1 MYSFENLLPD
11 TNDSI
16 GVYIHVPFCK
26 VRCSYCDFATDLER
40 FGQRD
45 QFFRTLAIEFE
56 ARLVTKDLM
65 VDTIYVGG
73 GTPSLLTIDELR
85 KLVTL
90 LKRYFDLSQLR
101 EFTIEANPGGVD
113 SEILKRWSEIG
124 VDRVS
129 LGVQS
134 FVEKELKVLGRAH
147 LVEQNHSALRSLCES
162 GMRFNADLMIGT
174 PGQSL
179 VSVENNLQNLI
190 DYGVKHLS
198 VYMLSVEPDS
208 PWFNS
213 IQMGKIRVC
222 EDEDVAKMYKLV
234 IKTCSI
240 NGIEQYEISAFSQPG
255 AESLHNLKYWMN
267 EITLGF
273 GPSAASYSRGY
284 RYQNYRSLTNW
295 KKQWDSKGL
304 FASCERIH
312 SKNAI
317 LETFMLQF
325 RLIRGIAVKE
335 LNSAHEQYP
344 ELGIRDR
351 IDRLVSK
358 GLLEVC
364 KYGHRVGLSMEGRL
378 FANEVFL
385 EFVD

>member
-40 FGQRD
+40 VGQRE
-45 QFFRTLAIEFE
+45 QFFRTLAIELE
-56 ARLVTKDLM
+56 ARLVTKGLV
-65 VDTIYVGG
+65 VDTIYIGG
-73 GTPSLLTIDELR
+73 GTPSILTIDELR

-90 LKRYFDLSQLR
+90 LKRHFDLSQLR

-147 LVEQNHSALRSLCES
+147 LVEQNHAALIALCDS

-179 VSVENNLQNLI
+179 VSIENNLQNLI

-213 IQMGKIRVC
+213 IRMGKIRVC

-234 IKTCSI
+234 IKTCSM
-240 NGIEQYEISAFSQPG
+240 NGIEQYEISAFSEPG

-273 GPSAASYSRGY
+273 GPSAASYSQGY

-295 KKQWDSKGL
+295 QKQWDSKGL

-344 ELGIRDR
+344 ELEIKDR
-351 IDRLVSK
+351 VDRLVSK